1 MFTHKKV
8 AWESWNAR
16 VEELLLFS
24 DSPDE
29 IIVDQIT
36 AQAAPEHELIM
47 PFQPK
52 MLHTPLGIF
61 PEESTLK
68 PSDRWD
74 CWLGYT
80 NFGITRNIKDIL
92 DNEIDGIEALKVL
105 GKYTFFIGVGKMFDI
120 SDVRKATEEKLC
132 AYTEQEI
139 LSNKDTQQTVDL
151 VKEQLQTNKYWSML
165 VSPEGKV
172 EYIVSDAMDKIYL
185 DGLNDL
191 LELKHNIGGIILR
204 GQNG

>member
-16 VEELLLFS
+16 VEELLLFN

-80 NFGITRNIKDIL
+80 NFGITRNIKNIL
-92 DNEIDGIEALKVL
+92 DNEIDGIEEV
-105 GKYTFFIGVGKMFDI
+105 
-120 SDVRKATEEKLC
+120 
-132 AYTEQEI
+132 
-139 LSNKDTQQTVDL
+139 KDKERMKRL
-151 VKEQLQTNKYWSML
+151 VK
-165 VSPEGKV
+165 
-172 EYIVSDAMDKIYL
+172 
-185 DGLNDL
+185 DL
-191 LELKHNIGGIILR
+191 YMESLSL
-204 GQNG
+204 